1 MDIKEIFKDNG
12 ILKKKNMK
20 TLLFQL
26 VLLLMGT
33 TFALQAQEA
42 AIEKKWRFQNSK
54 VISKYSITCVV

>member
-1 MDIKEIFKDNG
+1 
-12 ILKKKNMK
+12 MK

-42 AIEKKWRFQNSK
+42 AIEKNGDS
-54 VISKYSITCVV
+54 

>member
-1 MDIKEIFKDNG
+1 
-12 ILKKKNMK
+12 MK

-42 AIEKKWRFQNSK
+42 AIEKKWRFLNFK